1 VYNWAG
7 RRLCFEI
14 GVIINSRK
22 FDGSIS
28 KSWVGRVVDRN
39 GSLLLLRG
47 VFDRNIIHEHLGL
60 IERGTISYEYFWLD
74 RWYNI
79 FRFHKPD
86 GTFRNFYCNVS
97 MPPTVNDEVI
107 DFIDLDIDIIVDF
120 HGGFAIRDED
130 EYNRNASK
138 YDYPA
143 SIRDG
148 VSAAVVELSAM
159 IRHNDFPFDQAA
171 FAQHTA

>member
-1 VYNWAG
+1 
-7 RRLCFEI
+7 
-14 GVIINSRK
+14 VIINSRK

-28 KSWVGRVVDRN
+28 KRWIGELIEQK
-39 GSLLLLRG
+39 GPLFLLRG
-47 VFDRNIIHEHLGL
+47 VFDRDIVHENLGL
-60 IERGTISYEYFWLD
+60 IECGTISHEYFWSD

-86 GTFRNFYCNVS
+86 GTFRNFYCNIS
-97 MPPTVNDEVI
+97 MPPTVNDNVI
-107 DFIDLDIDIIVDF
+107 DFIDLDIDIIVDS
-120 HGGFAIRDED
+120 HGGFAIHDED

-159 IRHNDFPFDQAA
+159 IRLGDFPFDQAI